1 MIAPAGIALTLAV
14 EPDPATAEA
23 IGEALAAYNEAEAGP
38 AESRPLWIIA
48 RDGEGRLAGGLRGQT
63 FWHWLFVAWLWVDE
77 AQRGRGLGAALLRAA
92 EDEARKRGC
101 IGAYVDTY
109 SFQAPGFYARQGYA
123 AFGRLED
130 LPPGGSRT
138 WFAKRL

>member
-1 MIAPAGIALTLAV
+1 MIAPEGIALTLAV
-14 EPDPATAEA
+14 EPDAATVEA
-23 IGEALAAYNEAEAGP
+23 LGDALAAFNEAEAGP

-48 RDGEGRLAGGLRGQT
+48 RDAGGQLAGGLRGQT
-63 FWHWLFVAWLWVDE
+63 FWRWLFVAWLWVEE

-92 EDEARKRGC
+92 EDEARRRRC
-101 IGAYVDTY
+101 IGAFVDTY
-109 SFQAPGFYARQGYA
+109 SFQAPGFYARLGYA

-130 LPPGGSRT
+130 LPPGGFRT

>member
-1 MIAPAGIALTLAV
+1 MTPPAGIALTLAT
-14 EPDPATAEA
+14 EPDPAIVDAL
-23 IGEALAAYNEAEAGP
+23 GEALATFNESAAGP

-48 RDGEGRLAGGLRGQT
+48 RDPRGHLAGGLRGQT

-77 AQRGRGLGAALLRAA
+77 AQRRQGLGAALLHAA
-92 EDEARKRGC
+92 EDEARRRGC

-109 SFQAPGFYARQGYA
+109 SFQAPGFYARQGYTP
-123 AFGRLED
+123 FGRLDD
-130 LPPGGSRT
+130 LPPGGFRT

>member
-1 MIAPAGIALTLAV
+1 MTLPAGIALTLSV
-14 EPDPATAEA
+14 EPDPATADA
-23 IGEALAAYNEAEAGP
+23 LFDALATFNETTAGP
-38 AESRPLWIIA
+38 ADSCPLWIIA
-48 RDGEGRLAGGLRGQT
+48 RDAGGRMIGGLRGQT

-77 AQRGRGLGAALLRAA
+77 AHRRQGLGAALLRAA
-92 EDEARKRGC
+92 EDEAHRRGC

-109 SFQAPGFYARQGYA
+109 SFQAPGFYARQGYT